1 MHRCFSILSF
11 SEQIPSLQKNSRN
24 ILNTF
29 SIYSFLGVS
38 VGSTL
43 KDLAQYRPDIFG
55 VGSEETMIG
64 KRLGEEEKRDEKL
77 VWDGHTA
84 SMERAT
90 KLAQANITLD
100 EQIEA
105 IHKAKGLM

>member
-1 MHRCFSILSF
+1 
-11 SEQIPSLQKNSRN
+11 
-24 ILNTF
+24 
-29 SIYSFLGVS
+29 
-38 VGSTL
+38 
-43 KDLAQYRPDIFG
+43 
-55 VGSEETMIG
+55 MIG
-64 KRLGEEEKRDEKL
+64 KKAGDEDKRGDKV

-105 IHKAKGLM
+105 IHKAKGLMYVYEDIAYYYVQISAVVAVLAYCGG

>member
-1 MHRCFSILSF
+1 MSF
-11 SEQIPSLQKNSRN
+11 A
-24 ILNTF
+24 
-29 SIYSFLGVS
+29 GVS

-64 KRLGEEEKRDEKL
+64 QKAGDEDKRGDKV

>member
-1 MHRCFSILSF
+1 MI
-11 SEQIPSLQKNSRN
+11 
-24 ILNTF
+24 
-29 SIYSFLGVS
+29 
-38 VGSTL
+38 
-43 KDLAQYRPDIFG
+43 
-55 VGSEETMIG
+55 IG
-64 KRLGEEEKRDEKL
+64 KKAGEEEKRGDKI

-84 SMERAT
+84 SMDRAT

>member
-1 MHRCFSILSF
+1 M
-11 SEQIPSLQKNSRN
+11 
-24 ILNTF
+24 NTF